1 MTFYAYLY
9 FDPRTD
15 VPFYVGKGRGY
26 RARKHLHQATNR
38 GVADRLEELRALGL
52 RPRIETYDC
61 RDEPHAFELE
71 RQLIALYG
79 RQCDGGPLCNVLE
92 GGERSAG
99 FEGRRHSEESKA
111 KIRAAM
117 KARRLSPE
125 HKARIG
131 AANKG
136 RSGPSPE
143 RQAKMIAARRNPAV
157 RAKMSVASKRA
168 WTPEKQAAM
177 IAASQRAFAKRRG
190 E

>member
-15 VPFYVGKGRGY
+15 APFYVGKGQGY

-38 GVADRLEELRALGL
+38 GMADRLEELQALGL
-52 RPRIETYDC
+52 RPRIEICDC

-71 RQLIALYG
+71 RQLIAAYG

-92 GGERSAG
+92 AGDASGG
-99 FEGRRHSEESKA
+99 FKGRQHSEESKA

-117 KARRLSPE
+117 KARRLTPE

-136 RSGPSPE
+136 RPGPSPE
-143 RQAKMIAARRNPAV
+143 RQAKMIAARQNPVV
-157 RAKMSVASKRA
+157 RAKLS
-168 WTPEKQAAM
+168 AAGRKGNR
-177 IAASQRAFAKRRG
+177 IRRG
-190 E
+190 LPADL

>member
-15 VPFYVGKGRGY
+15 VPFYVGKGQGY

-92 GGERSAG
+92 AGDASGGMKGRKHRPETIER
-99 FEGRRHSEESKA
+99 
-111 KIRAAM
+111 IRQAM
-117 KARRLSPE
+117 RARRLTPE
-125 HKARIG
+125 HR
-131 AANKG
+131 ANISKGCKG
-136 RSGPSPE
+136 RPGPTPE
-143 RQAKMIAARRNPAV
+143 LQARMIDARRE
-157 RAKMSVASKRA
+157 KRN
-168 WTPEKQAAM
+168 
-177 IAASQRAFAKRRG
+177 RRG
-190 E
+190 VPADL